1 MIDFNPQT
9 AVLQAKMQAWCV
21 GMLSVLTDAY
31 KLGAVIGKGA
41 SIRIDGDTLYPDV
54 MFIPTQDRKIV
65 SADAVHGGPLLA
77 IDLIDS
83 KLPAAE
89 RESLCRRY
97 NAAHVLEYWQV
108 EADHARPTF
117 YQASAA
123 WTYDVISPDRA
134 GMHFS
139 TAIVELAFPVS
150 WFRSQPDLFTMMT
163 YWDIISDQGDEGD

>member
-21 GMLSVLTDAY
+21 SMLSVLTDAY

-41 SIRIDGDTLYPDV
+41 CIRTAEDALYPDV
-54 MFIPTQDRKIV
+54 IFIPTEDRKIV
-65 SADAVHGGPLLA
+65 GPDAVRGGPLLA
-77 IDLIDS
+77 IDVIDS

-89 RESLCRRY
+89 RESLRRRY

-108 EADHARPTF
+108 EADRAHPTF

-123 WTYDVISPDRA
+123 WEYDLIPPDKA

-139 TAIVELAFPVS
+139 SAIVELAFPVT
-150 WFRSQPDLFTMMT
+150 WFRNQPDLFTMMT
-163 YWDIISDQGDEGD
+163 YWDIISDQGGD

>member
-1 MIDFNPQT
+1 MIDYNPQT
-9 AVLQAKMQAWCV
+9 AVLQAKMQAWFV
-21 GMLSVLTDAY
+21 SMLSILADAY

-41 SIRIDGDTLYPDV
+41 GIRSGSDTLYPDV
-54 MFIPTQDRKIV
+54 MFIPTEERKIV
-65 SADAVHGGPLLA
+65 KADAVYGGPLLA

-89 RESLCRRY
+89 RESLCKRY

-108 EADHARPTF
+108 EADRAHATF

-123 WTYDVISPDRA
+123 WTYDVIPPDRA

-139 TAIVELAFPVS
+139 SAIVELAFPVT
-150 WFRSQPDLFTMMT
+150 WFRTQPDLFTMMT